1 MENLLSSKHILNFNL
16 KAKVFV
22 IATVAFVGLVL
33 VVRQPASPDAS
44 QGGPGW
50 LVNSKKLLSG
60 QMKSPEQTENKGSES
75 SSEFW
80 AIYLD
85 SGQVFYGKK
94 DKQNQNYVTMTSVFY
109 YQPGVRSTSSEN
121 IRIIKVGTEIHQPQ
135 DYVYVNKQH
144 IERQEQLTDDSKV
157 VKAIEQ
163 YGEGK

>member
-1 MENLLSSKHILNFNL
+1 MENLFSGKQILNFNL

-22 IATVAFVGLVL
+22 IATAIFVSLVL
-33 VVRQPASPDAS
+33 AVRQP
-44 QGGPGW
+44 GW
-50 LVNSKKLLSG
+50 LSNGKKLLSG
-60 QMKSPEQTENKGSES
+60 QIKSSDQTENKGSEPS
-75 SSEFW
+75 SAFW

-85 SGQVFYGKK
+85 SGQIFYGKK
-94 DKQNQNYVTMTSVFY
+94 DKQNKNYVTMTNVFY
-109 YQPGVRSTSSEN
+109 YQPGVRSVNAEN

-144 IERQEQLTDDSKV
+144 IERQEQLSSDSKV

>member
-1 MENLLSSKHILNFNL
+1 MENLLSGKQPLNFNL
-16 KAKVFV
+16 KAKVFL
-22 IATVAFVGLVL
+22 IATIIFIGLVL
-33 VVRQPASPDAS
+33 MVRQ
-44 QGGPGW
+44 PGW

-94 DKQNQNYVTMTSVFY
+94 DKQNQNYVTMTNVFY

-144 IERQEQLTDDSKV
+144 IERQEQLSSDSKV